1 MVSQG
6 IHQREK
12 SRIGKDAANHRHS
25 GAEVLRPEENPGKV
39 HQKEGH
45 RHSEDP
51 EAVGIPVDTQG
62 VQSLFPAG
70 SGCPADDLVKTVQ
83 QPPYHKGPVGPV
95 PQSAEQEDDEDVA
108 VGFPP
113 AAAAAAQGEVDII
126 PEPGA

>member
-1 MVSQG
+1 MVPQG

-12 SRIGKDAANHRHS
+12 PGVGKNAANHGHG
-25 GAEVLRPEENPGKV
+25 GAEVLCPEENPGKV

-45 RHSEDP
+45 RHPENP
-51 EAVGIPVDTQG
+51 EAVGIPVDTQD
-62 VQSLFPAG
+62 VQGLFPAG
-70 SGCPADDLVKTVQ
+70 FGCPADDLVKTVQ